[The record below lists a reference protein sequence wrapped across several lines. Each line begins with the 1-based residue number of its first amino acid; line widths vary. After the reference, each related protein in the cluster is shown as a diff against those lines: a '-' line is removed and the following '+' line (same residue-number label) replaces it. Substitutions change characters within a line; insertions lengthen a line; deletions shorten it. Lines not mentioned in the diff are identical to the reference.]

1 MLLNHKSKII
11 NLKYSHYRE
20 VLKVLN
26 VLIADDH
33 AIVRAGMRQILSTTN
48 DIILSAEASDASEML
63 SMIRKEKF
71 DVILMDIS
79 MPGINGLDAL
89 KQLRYEFPTL
99 PVLILSMYPEEQYA
113 MRFIKAGA
121 SGYLTKG
128 SATDE
133 LIIAIRKVS
142 QGKKYISPALAELFA
157 SSLDQDTD
165 KMPHE
170 LLSDRE
176 YQCMLMIATGKT
188 PRVIAEELSLSVK
201 TVNNYRMRVLE
212 KMNMKSNAEITGYVI
227 NNSL

>member
-1 MLLNHKSKII
+1 M
-11 NLKYSHYRE
+11 
-20 VLKVLN
+20 LN

-33 AIVRAGMRQILSTTN
+33 AIVREGMRQILSSTS
-48 DIILSAEASDASEML
+48 DINLTAEASDGIEML
-63 SMIRKEKF
+63 SMIRKKKF

-79 MPGINGLDAL
+79 MPGLNGLDAL
-89 KQLRYEFPTL
+89 KQLKTEFPSL

-113 MRFIKAGA
+113 RRFLKAGA
-121 SGYLTKG
+121 SGYLTKA
-128 SATDE
+128 SAPDE

-142 QGKKYISPALAELFA
+142 EGKKYISPTLADMLA

-176 YQCMLMIATGKT
+176 YQIMLMIALGKT
-188 PRVIAEELSLSVK
+188 PRVISQELSLSVK

-212 KMNMKSNAEITGYVI
+212 KMNMKSNAEITTYVI
-227 NNSL
+227 DKSLQ

>member
-1 MLLNHKSKII
+1 M
-11 NLKYSHYRE
+11 
-20 VLKVLN
+20 LN

-33 AIVRAGMRQILSTTN
+33 AIVREGMRQILSTTK
-48 DIILSAEASDASEML
+48 DINLTAEASNGLEML

-79 MPGINGLDAL
+79 MPGLNGLDAL
-89 KQLRYEFPTL
+89 KQLRVEYPSL

-113 MRFIKAGA
+113 KRFLKAGA

-133 LIIAIRKVS
+133 LITAIRKVS
-142 QGKKYISPALAELFA
+142 QGKKYISPALADLLA
-157 SSLDQDTD
+157 SSVDQDTD

-176 YQCMLMIATGKT
+176 YQSMLMIASGKT
-188 PRVIAEELSLSVK
+188 PRIIAEELSLSVK
-201 TVNNYRMRVLE
+201 TVNNYRSRILE
-212 KMNMKSNAEITGYVI
+212 KMNMKSNAEITAYVI
-227 NNSL
+227 KNSLE